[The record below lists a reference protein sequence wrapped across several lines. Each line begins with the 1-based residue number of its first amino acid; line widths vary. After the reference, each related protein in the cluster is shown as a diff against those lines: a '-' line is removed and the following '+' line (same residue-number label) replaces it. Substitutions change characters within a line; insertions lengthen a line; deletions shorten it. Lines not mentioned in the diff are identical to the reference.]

1 VFVRRISLV
10 ATAITVALLTV
21 GVAAGAAKTH
31 PKAKPV
37 TAKVTCT
44 LALTTEVPAGDTV
57 ITPGDPS
64 GTEFGFV
71 GCGKRLGNGVQTDPF
86 SQTSSGDIVGSYRQ
100 YLGTG
105 SIHGLYDLTVTEQSA
120 PTTTTFTATSYAG
133 IVSVTGGTGAWAHV
147 TGKGTLACSSADAIH
162 TSCTEHLKLKLPA
175 A

>member
-1 VFVRRISLV
+1 MRRISLV
-10 ATAITVALLTV
+10 ATAITVALLTI
-21 GVAAGAAKTH
+21 GVAATAAKTH
-31 PKAKPV
+31 PKAKTV
-37 TAKVTCT
+37 TAKVTCS

-64 GTEFGFV
+64 GTQFGFV
-71 GCGKRLGNGVQTDPF
+71 GCGKLLGNGVQTDPF

-100 YLGTG
+100 YFGTG
-105 SIHGLYDLTVTEQSA
+105 SIHGLYDLTVTGQSA

-133 IVSVTGGTGAWAHV
+133 TVSVIGGSGAWAHV
-147 TGKGTLACSSADAIH
+147 TGKGTLTCSSLDAVH

>member
-37 TAKVTCT
+37 TEKVTCT

-64 GTEFGFV
+64 GTQFGFV
-71 GCGKRLGNGVQTDPF
+71 GCGKLLGKGVQTDPF
-86 SQTSSGDIVGSYRQ
+86 SQTASGDIVGPYKQ
-100 YLGTG
+100 YFGTG
-105 SIHGLYDLTVTEQSA
+105 SLHGQYDLTVTGQSA
-120 PTTTTFTATSYAG
+120 PTTTTFTATSYTG
-133 IVSVTGGTGAWAHV
+133 SVSVAGGTGAWAHV